1 MKFIFKSLF
10 LVAVLSSN
18 ITFANNSIWL
28 PLNSAQVEATLVAD
42 FNVSASSSWSFD
54 LGQMTTLLNTAGNNP
69 SNALII
75 ELPYPDGSFHSF
87 KVWESSIMES
97 GLAAKFPQIK
107 TYSGFDMANPRAI
120 LKLDVNPINFHAM
133 VFDGTR
139 TFMINPRKKN
149 NASFYASFFKMDL
162 INSRFDLSTK
172 CIRISALLPS
182 RLW

>member
-10 LVAVLSSN
+10 LFAVLASKFV
-18 ITFANNSIWL
+18 FASNSIWL
-28 PLNSAQVEATLVAD
+28 PLNSAQVETTLTAD
-42 FNVSASSSWSFD
+42 FNVSSSSAWSFD
-54 LGQMTTLLNTAGNNP
+54 LAQMTSLLQTVGNNP
-69 SNALII
+69 SNAIVL

-133 VFDGTR
+133 VL
-139 TFMINPRKKN
+139 MVQE
-149 NASFYASFFKMDL
+149 
-162 INSRFDLSTK
+162 
-172 CIRISALLPS
+172 LL
-182 RLW
+182 